1 MAKGSVITTHL
12 LDGDPQGIRSVFI
25 KNKTCQM
32 LVIPRDKLSE
42 ALSNNDISLAQPGM
56 YILLE
61 SLNYGDGEKPKT
73 YIGHS
78 EEISSRLNQ
87 HNNSGG
93 KSFFQIAL
101 VFVSTDHSINKAD
114 VQYLEFQAINLA
126 KDCARY
132 ALTNENNGTLPHLTP
147 DQRDVVEEF
156 WDFIKLLTA
165 FYGCRI
171 FTKPLSIKKGE
182 KLAEKKIFK
191 LKYGGVEASALYGN
205 GEIVLLKGSEIR
217 RKTVDSMAKNK
228 NKREKFMKENCIEK
242 DGKILLKYDLPI
254 SSPSE
259 AALLVTG
266 TGLNGWNFWK
276 TKSGKTMDEVF
287 RQTPS
292 E

>member
-12 LDGDPQGIRSVFI
+12 IDGDPQGIRSVFI

-42 ALSNNDISLAQPGM
+42 ALSNNDISLTQPGT

-61 SLNYGDGEKPKT
+61 SLNYGDGDNPKA

-78 EEISSRLNQ
+78 EDISTRLNQ

-114 VQYLEFQAINLA
+114 VQYLEFQAIQLA

-132 ALTNENNGTLPHLTP
+132 ELTNENNGTLPHLTL

-171 FTKPLSIKKGE
+171 FTKPNSAKITNTE
-182 KLAEKKIFK
+182 KDQQLFY
-191 LKYGGVEASALYGN
+191 LKNAGYTAFAIYEN
-205 GEIVLLKGSEIR
+205 NEIVLLKGSEIR
-217 RKTVDSMAKNK
+217 KETVDSVKQRRK
-228 NKREKFMKENCIEK
+228 KRDNFIHENCLEK
-242 DGKILLKYDLPI
+242 DGKFILKHDYPVP
-254 SSPSE
+254 SPST
-259 AALLVTG
+259 AALLVSG
-266 TGLNGWNFWK
+266 TGFNGWKHWK
-276 TKSGKTMDEVF
+276 TKDGKSLSDIF
-287 RQTPS
+287 RNDKS
-292 E
+292 

>member
-12 LDGDPQGIRSVFI
+12 IDGDPQGIRSVFI

-32 LVIPRDKLSE
+32 YVIPRDKLSE
-42 ALSNNDISLAQPGM
+42 AFSNDDINLKQPGI
-56 YILLE
+56 YILIE
-61 SLNYGDGEKPKT
+61 SLNYADGDNPKA

-78 EEISSRLNQ
+78 EDISIRLNQ
-87 HNNSGG
+87 HNNAEE
-93 KSFFQIAL
+93 KSFFQIILA
-101 VFVSTDHSINKAD
+101 FVSTDHSINKAD
-114 VQYLEFQAINLA
+114 VQYLEFQAIQLA

-132 ALTNENNGTLPHLTP
+132 ELTNENNGTLPHLTP

-171 FTKPLSIKKGE
+171 FTKPISIKTADNPTE
-182 KLAEKKIFK
+182 KEVFQI
-191 LKYGGVEASALYGN
+191 KYGGVEASALYGN

-217 RKTVDSMAKNK
+217 QKTVDSMAKNK
-228 NKREKFMKENCIEK
+228 KKREKFMKDNCIEK
-242 DGKILLKYDLPI
+242 DGKILLKHDLPI

-276 TKSGKTMDEVF
+276 TKTGKTMDEVF
-287 RQTPS
+287 RQIL
-292 E
+292 